1 MSLISDALKKAELQ
15 RATPPPTRVP
25 TWDHAA
31 GSSTR
36 ERSSRTTSHVPS
48 RFLLF
53 ANVVLVAAICVVAI
67 FFFRNRA
74 EIGGTTQQNIAATSP
89 APPPLTASTPEISR
103 PAATPI
109 AEAPPAQVRSMN
121 LAANSQPATGD
132 YDLGGTSA
140 LGSTTL
146 LSVVRRSDKHSVWVP
161 VGKTVGE
168 ITAVS
173 YDPATDRA
181 VIRVHGNLLSVTAR
195 DSASSAQPA
204 E

>member
-15 RATPPPTRVP
+15 RAAPPIARTA
-25 TWDHAA
+25 TWDHV
-31 GSSTR
+31 SSAH
-36 ERSSRTTSHVPS
+36 EQSRPTTSHVPS
-48 RFLLF
+48 RALLF
-53 ANVVLVAAICVVAI
+53 TNVVLVAAICVVAI
-67 FFFRNRA
+67 FFFRNRSDVA
-74 EIGGTTQQNIAATSP
+74 GTTQQNIAATGP
-89 APPPLTASTPEISR
+89 APAPITLTAPAPEISQ
-103 PAATPI
+103 PAVAP
-109 AEAPPAQVRSMN
+109 APESPPAQARPAN
-121 LAANSQPATGD
+121 IAANPQPATGD

-181 VIRVHGNLLSVTAR
+181 VIRVRGNLLSVTMR
-195 DSASSAQPA
+195 DGASPTQPA